1 MGKTELY
8 LTIVLFNIFFVLFVV
23 AVMIY
28 IRKYKQ
34 RKIEY
39 LSEIQL
45 KNEIHQ
51 KELLATQ
58 LEIQQDT
65 MQQIGRELHDNIGQ
79 KLTLASLYIQQMLY
93 ENKIAEN
100 ERINQVSQII
110 NQSLQDLRSLSK
122 TLTDDNINQKE
133 IISLIQE
140 EVENTNTLKKCKIH
154 FEHNFEN
161 LKLDFVHKNVLLRI
175 TQEFIQN
182 SIKHSHCEN
191 IFIKLNTSEENLWE
205 LNIKDDGV
213 GFDIDKTR
221 SNGIGLSNMK
231 NRASII
237 GAEFS
242 LFSEKKLGT
251 TISIKIKKH
260 EKKHHY
266 RR

>member
-1 MGKTELY
+1 MGKTELF
-8 LTIVLFNIFFVLFVV
+8 LTIILFNIFFVMFVV

-58 LEIQQDT
+58 LEIQQAT

-79 KLTLASLYIQQMLY
+79 KLTLASLYIQQLLY
-93 ENKIAEN
+93 EKKISES
-100 ERINQVSQII
+100 ERIEQVSQII

-133 IISLIQE
+133 IVNLIQE
-140 EVENTNTLKKCKIH
+140 EVENISALRKCKIH
-154 FEHNFEN
+154 FEHNCQN
-161 LKLDFVHKNVLLRI
+161 LYLDFVHKNVLLRI

-182 SIKHSHCEN
+182 SIKHSHCKN

-205 LNIKDDGV
+205 LSINDDGI
-213 GFDIDKTR
+213 GFDIDKIL
-221 SNGIGLSNMK
+221 SNGIGLTNMK
-231 NRASII
+231 NRAAII
-237 GAEFS
+237 GAEFKIES
-242 LFSEKKLGT
+242 QNNSGT
-251 TISIKIKKH
+251 TISIKIKKY
-260 EKKHHY
+260 EKNNHY
-266 RR
+266 R